1 MKYIMANV
9 ITVISDFLRP
19 YYNIILAVFIFF
31 IFTALAYF
39 SYYQYYLPYLENK
52 KLSDMANA
60 NGRKKIVNIFFFFVD
75 WCPHCKTAKPE
86 WNNFK
91 VQFNNTE
98 KNGYLIKCY
107 DINCTEDNGTIEI
120 ADIPADAS
128 GSIQTTPTKISDLI
142 RKYNI
147 EAYPTIKMTKDG
159 STIEYDAKITYDHLD
174 EFIKSTL

>member
-1 MKYIMANV
+1 MANV
-9 ITVISDFLRP
+9 ITAISEFLIP
-19 YYNIILAVFIFF
+19 YSNIIIAVLVFF
-31 IFTALAYF
+31 IFVALAYF
-39 SYYQYYLPYLENK
+39 AYYKYYLPYLETK
-52 KLSDMANA
+52 ELSDMANT

-91 VQFNNTE
+91 LQYNNTE
-98 KNGYLIKCY
+98 KDGYIIKCY
-107 DINCTEDNGTIEI
+107 DINCTEDNGVIEI
-120 ADIPADAS
+120 ADIPKDANTN
-128 GSIQTTPTKISDLI
+128 GFEVKTTPTKIADLI

-174 EFIKSTL
+174 QFVNSTI

>member
-1 MKYIMANV
+1 MANV
-9 ITVISDFLRP
+9 IIVISEFLRP

-31 IFTALAYF
+31 IFVALSYYA
-39 SYYQYYLPYLENK
+39 YYQYYLPYLENK
-52 KLSDMANA
+52 KLSDMANT
-60 NGRKKIVNIFFFFVD
+60 NGRKKIANIFFFFVD

-98 KNGYLIKCY
+98 YNGYLIKCY

-120 ADIPADAS
+120 SDIPSDAS

-159 STIEYDAKITYDHLD
+159 STIEYDAKITYDHLE